1 MVKLEKNGD
10 STKVNLSKG
19 TSAKSVSVHVNLT
32 WKPAAAPAPA
42 PKKGGLFG
50 GMFGGRTPAAPAPLK
65 NEDLDL
71 GCMWL
76 DNAGGK
82 NVVQALGKAF
92 GSKDVAPYI
101 YLDGDDRSGNAA
113 GGENLYIT
121 RPDAV
126 RRVLIFAYIYE
137 GSAFAN
143 VDAKITIK
151 VSNGE
156 TIEIDLDAPSRER
169 SFCAAALIEIANG
182 EITVR
187 KENTYHGGHQQ
198 CDQAYGFGFNWT
210 QASKD

>member
-1 MVKLEKNGD
+1 MVKLEKSGD
-10 STKVNLSKG
+10 SHKVNLSKG

-32 WKPAAAPAPA
+32 WKSAAQPAPT
-42 PKKGGLFG
+42 PKKGGIFG
-50 GMFGGRTPAAPAPLK
+50 GMFGGRTPTPAPVK
-65 NEDLDL
+65 QEDLDL

-76 DNAGGK
+76 DNNGGK
-82 NVVQALGKAF
+82 NVVQALGPAF

-101 YLDGDDRSGNAA
+101 YLDGDDRSGNSA

-143 VDAKITIK
+143 VDAKVTLK

-156 TIEIDLDAPSRER
+156 TIEIDLDAPSRDR

-187 KENTYHGGHQQ
+187 KENKYFANHEG
-198 CDQAYGFGFNWT
+198 CDAAYGFNFNWT
-210 QASKD
+210 RATKG